1 MPRGLRPYAWLLGIL
16 WGLPL
21 LVTAVGYAVLPKE
34 VGPEQC
40 EGIGFGCALS
50 PADTL
55 LLLAG
60 MASIALVPAGILGVV
75 VISVLQARRDRR
87 PSSGQTV
94 DPAPPDKA

>member
-1 MPRGLRPYAWLLGIL
+1 MPRTLGPYAWLLGVV

-21 LVTAVGYAVLPKE
+21 LVTAVGYALLPKD

-60 MASIALVPAGILGVV
+60 MSSIVLVPVGLLGVV
-75 VISVLQARRDRR
+75 VIAVVQTQRDRR
-87 PSSGQTV
+87 RASSDSTAG
-94 DPAPPDKA
+94 DPQDPK

>member
-1 MPRGLRPYAWLLGIL
+1 MPRELRPYAWLLGVV

-21 LVTAVGYAVLPKE
+21 LVSGVGYAILPKD

-40 EGIGFGCALS
+40 EGIGFGCTLS

-60 MASIALVPAGILGVV
+60 MSSVVLVPVGLLGVV
-75 VISVLQARRDRR
+75 VIAVVQTQRDRR
-87 PSSGQTV
+87 RASSDSTAGDSQ
-94 DPAPPDKA
+94 DPA

>member
-1 MPRGLRPYAWLLGIL
+1 MPRTLRPYAWLLGVV

-21 LVTAVGYAVLPKE
+21 LVTAVGYALLPKD

-40 EGIGFGCALS
+40 EGIGFGCTLS

-60 MASIALVPAGILGVV
+60 MSSIVLVPVGLLGVV
-75 VISVLQARRDRR
+75 VIAVVQTQRDRR
-87 PSSGQTV
+87 RASSDSTADDSQ
-94 DPAPPDKA
+94 DPA

>member
-1 MPRGLRPYAWLLGIL
+1 MPRDLRPYAWLLGVL

-21 LVTAVGYAVLPKE
+21 LVTAVGYAVLPKD
-34 VGPEQC
+34 VGPEEC

-60 MASIALVPAGILGVV
+60 MASVALVPAGILGVV
-75 VISVLQARRDRR
+75 VIAVLQARRARR
-87 PSSGQTV
+87 SSSGPTV
-94 DPAPPDKA
+94 GPSPLDKG

>member
-1 MPRGLRPYAWLLGIL
+1 MTHKTTRAYAWLLGLL

-21 LVTAVGYAVLPKE
+21 LVTAVGYAVLPKG

-40 EGIGFGCALS
+40 EGIGFGCTLS

-60 MASIALVPAGILGVV
+60 MASVVLVPAGLVGVIVIVV
-75 VISVLQARRDRR
+75 VQARRGRR
-87 PSSGQTV
+87 TQVSPRER
-94 DPAPPDKA
+94 